1 MVPLPVLSASVR
13 AVCHSPSCRSMSP
26 FITTVIERGVA
37 APDVDDG
44 LVAVLGLTVPGV
56 AIGVVFGTREADDV
70 RGGGGADA
78 VSSVALQAPSSPSSA
93 APASATRR
101 CAPMVSSVSC

>member
-1 MVPLPVLSASVR
+1 
-13 AVCHSPSCRSMSP
+13 MSP
-26 FITTVIERGVA
+26 FITTVIERGPA

-44 LVAVLGLTVPGV
+44 LVAVLGVTVPG
-56 AIGVVFGTREADDV
+56 AALGVVLDTREADDV
-70 RGGGGADA
+70 RGGGGADT
-78 VSSVALQAPSSPSSA
+78 VSSVAVQAPSSPSSA

>member
-1 MVPLPVLSASVR
+1 
-13 AVCHSPSCRSMSP
+13 MSP

-44 LVAVLGLTVPGV
+44 LVVVLGVTVPGAALGLV
-56 AIGVVFGTREADDV
+56 LGTREADDV
-70 RGGGGADA
+70 GGGGGADT
-78 VSSVALQAPSSPSSA
+78 VSSVAVQAPSSPSSA

-101 CAPMVSSVSC
+101 CAPKVSSVSC